1 MMNKKIMNYFI
12 YRINLVFTIYR
23 VKNRISLKHF
33 YFKLY
38 FRRKKYIE
46 IRNALIATFCSTI
59 PTSHKEIFYIAEI
72 LKVL

>member
-1 MMNKKIMNYFI
+1 M
-12 YRINLVFTIYR
+12 
-23 VKNRISLKHF
+23 KNRISLKHF

-38 FRRKKYIE
+38 FKRKKNIE